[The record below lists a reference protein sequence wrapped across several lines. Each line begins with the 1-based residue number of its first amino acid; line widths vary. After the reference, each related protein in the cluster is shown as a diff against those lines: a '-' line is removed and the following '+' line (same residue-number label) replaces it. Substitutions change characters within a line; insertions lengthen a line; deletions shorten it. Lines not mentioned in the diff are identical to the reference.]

1 MKRSARILT
10 VEELEKRYSANMA
23 NTNMAKLTNEAINL
37 GYSIAL
43 VEQNGLD
50 SFDLCDRL
58 EAVQLALES
67 LTNYVVRIWGYTDLS
82 EKNRIYVAFKTDGI
96 QCANSFSNCRIS
108 D

>member
-43 VEQNGLD
+43 VEHDGLD
-50 SFDLCDRL
+50 SFDLYDRL

-67 LTNYVVRIWGYTDLS
+67 ITSCVIRIWGYTDMS

-96 QCANSFSNCRIS
+96 PCVHSFSNCRIS